1 MASTAPRALSG
12 GIGADLLR
20 TAWPIWL
27 GLALLYVPT
36 YLMAAR
42 TLWPSAEHAHG
53 PLVLAVAL
61 WVAWRERGVIL
72 AGTAVPRP
80 FAGWALLLPGLAA
93 YALGRSQDV
102 ALLEIASQIPVL
114 AGVLLAT
121 RGTRALRGA
130 WFALLFLVFLV
141 PLPGF
146 VVDAVTGSLK
156 QHVSALAEML
166 LHASGYPVARSGVV
180 LMLGPYQMLVADACS
195 GLNSM
200 FSLAAVGLFYV
211 YLTGVRP
218 LWRSALLL
226 ATVPAIAFAANVAR
240 VLALA
245 LITYHLGDAAGQ
257 GFLHDFASFTLF
269 AAALVLLVAWDT
281 ALRGAGALAGRRA

>member
-1 MASTAPRALSG
+1 MASTAARALSG
-12 GIGADLLR
+12 PGPWGTLLA
-20 TAWPIWL
+20 AWPVWL
-27 GLALLYVPT
+27 GLVVLYAPT
-36 YLMAAR
+36 YLMAAQ
-42 TLWPSAEHAHG
+42 TLWPSDEHAHG

-61 WVAWRERGVIL
+61 WVAWRERGAIL
-72 AGTAVPRP
+72 AGPALPRP
-80 FAGWALLLPGLAA
+80 VAGWALLVPGLAA

-102 ALLEIASQIPVL
+102 ALLEIGSQIPVL

-141 PLPGF
+141 PMPGF

-166 LHASGYPVARSGVV
+166 LHAAGYPIARSGVV

-226 ATVPAIAFAANVAR
+226 VAVPAIAFAANVTR
-240 VLALA
+240 VLALS

-257 GFLHDFASFTLF
+257 GFLHDFASPALF
-269 AAALVLLVAWDT
+269 AAALVLLVAWD
-281 ALRGAGALAGRRA
+281 AVLRGAGALAGRRA

>member
-1 MASTAPRALSG
+1 MASAAPRALSAG
-12 GIGADLLR
+12 LGAGLVR
-20 TAWPIWL
+20 GAWPVWL
-27 GLALLYVPT
+27 GLAVLYVPT

-42 TLWPSAEHAHG
+42 ALWPSEEHAHG
-53 PLVLAVAL
+53 PLVLAVAA
-61 WVAWRERGVIL
+61 WVAWRERAAIL
-72 AGTAVPRP
+72 AGTAASRP
-80 FAGWALLLPGLAA
+80 LAGWALLLVGLAA

-102 ALLEIASQIPVL
+102 ALLEIGSQIPVL
-114 AGVLLAT
+114 AGVLVAT
-121 RGTRALRGA
+121 RGTRALAGA
-130 WFALLFLVFLV
+130 WFALAFLVFLV

-166 LHASGYPVARSGVV
+166 LHAAGYPVARSGVV
-180 LMLGPYQMLVADACS
+180 LMLGPYQLLVADACS

-226 ATVPAIAFAANVAR
+226 VAVPAIAFAANVVR

-245 LITYHLGDAAGQ
+245 LVTYHLGDAAGQ
-257 GFLHDFASFTLF
+257 GFLHDFASPALF
-269 AAALVLLVAWDT
+269 AAALVLLVAWDG